1 MPPRPRLVALVASA
15 GGVAAI
21 LRVLAELPASLPA
34 SLVVLLHLNPAYR
47 SVLGEILGRQTALIV
62 RQAEQGDKLRQG
74 FVYVAPPDAHL
85 VLAGDILRLDH
96 GPPVQHVRP
105 SADRLLLSLADGDA
119 TGHLAVILS
128 GTGRDG
134 TDGAIALRGA
144 GGAVYAQ
151 DESTSDY
158 FGMPEAA
165 IRAGAVDK
173 VLPIDQIAPAVID
186 FVGAFA

>member
-21 LRVLAELPASLPA
+21 LRVLAELPAALPA
-34 SLVVLLHLNPAYR
+34 SIVVLLHLNPAYR

-62 RQAEQGDKLRQG
+62 RQAVQGDKLRQG

-85 VLAGDILRLDH
+85 VLEGDVLQLDR

-105 SADRLLLSLADGDA
+105 SGDRLLLSLADGDA

-134 TDGAIALRGA
+134 TDGAIALRRA
-144 GGAVYAQ
+144 GGTVYAQ
-151 DESTSDY
+151 DEATSDY

-165 IRAGAVDK
+165 IQAGAVDK

-186 FVGAFA
+186 FVGAFV